1 MGQQDPNEPTALWSW
16 MWWQGWVAMCQ
27 PAALPPFTR
36 PATVTVVRRQQKT
49 SSSEL
54 SSFLFLLLRNDERM
68 PERDVGEG
76 LGVETMEKK
85 KNLSQ

>member
-1 MGQQDPNEPTALWSW
+1 M
-16 MWWQGWVAMCQ
+16 VAGVGGHV
-27 PAALPPFTR
+27 PAGSPPFTR
-36 PATVTVVRRQQKT
+36 PATVTVVHRQQKT

-85 KNLSQ
+85 EPLTVGYVP